1 MDVIKCL
8 TYNYSVKEKEGKTD
22 RDVKR
27 SMKSGWG
34 GEKRGNP
41 EECLDFNMT

>member
-8 TYNYSVKEKEGKTD
+8 LYNYSVKKKEGKTA
-22 RDVKR
+22 RGVKR
-27 SMKSGWG
+27 SMNTGWG

-41 EECLDFNMT
+41 EECLDFNMS